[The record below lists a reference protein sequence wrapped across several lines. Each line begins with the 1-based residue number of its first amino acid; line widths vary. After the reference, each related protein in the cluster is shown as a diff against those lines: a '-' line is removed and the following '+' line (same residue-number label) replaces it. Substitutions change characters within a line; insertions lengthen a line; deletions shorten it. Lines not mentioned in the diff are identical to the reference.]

1 MFEQWESARG
11 GLTAFRGSWSHDVV
25 FAVDSVPA
33 ILAISREPFF
43 VFVSNTLDDPRPP
56 SALLRLAGMAGKFRY
71 LNIGLGFIL
80 GFVGVK
86 MLVAESYPRPAVAV
100 ARRDRDRP
108 RSRSRVS
115 VGAVRIRADR
125 VRTCCSRSSPRA
137 PTATTTPTTHAAGDD
152 HHAVAVTTTTMPSVY
167 AATVAAETIVDP
179 AYRQGLARVD
189 DGWIFSLND
198 GLFRT
203 DDALVQTIVATPAI
217 PPELAARGFNH
228 VGDVDV
234 VDNVLYAPLEQP
246 DYDVGTQIMALY
258 DATTLTLTSSVDVAQ
273 HHNSFVTVDP
283 ESGIAYSMD
292 MFGGQALCATTPY
305 DTGVSLAPLAMSMA
319 VDRVQGGDVVD
330 GAVWL
335 STDDATD
342 GVYRV
347 DLETGAVQALG
358 SIGRIDGEGEGI
370 DATPLPSGDLHVLT
384 VDAAIVPVRLIDLNV
399 TNT

>member
-1 MFEQWESARG
+1 
-11 GLTAFRGSWSHDVV
+11 
-25 FAVDSVPA
+25 
-33 ILAISREPFF
+33 
-43 VFVSNTLDDPRPP
+43 
-56 SALLRLAGMAGKFRY
+56 LRAD
-71 LNIGLGFIL
+71 
-80 GFVGVK
+80 
-86 MLVAESYPRPAVAV
+86 
-100 ARRDRDRP
+100 RRDRELQT
-108 RSRSRVS
+108 VS
-115 VGAVRIRADR
+115 VGAVL
-125 VRTCCSRSSPRA
+125 VRLIASVLLVAFLPACSYGDDDSDDAA
-137 PTATTTPTTHAAGDD
+137 PATTTTR
-152 HHAVAVTTTTMPSVY
+152 AVTTTTLPPVY
-167 AATVAAETIVDP
+167 TATVAAETIVDA

-217 PPELAARGFNH
+217 TPELAARGFNH

-234 VDNVLYAPLEQP
+234 VDNDLYAPLEQP
-246 DYDVGTQIMALY
+246 DYTVGTQIMALY
-258 DATTLTLTSSVDVAQ
+258 DATTLTFRSSVDVAQ

-283 ESGIAYSMD
+283 ESYIAYSMD
-292 MFGGQALCATTPY
+292 MFGGQALLRY
-305 DTGVSLAPLAMSMA
+305 DTRDEWRVLPPLVMSMG

-347 DLETGAVQALG
+347 DLATGAVQALG

-370 DATPLPSGDLHVLT
+370 DATPLPSGELHVLT

-399 TNT
+399 TNS